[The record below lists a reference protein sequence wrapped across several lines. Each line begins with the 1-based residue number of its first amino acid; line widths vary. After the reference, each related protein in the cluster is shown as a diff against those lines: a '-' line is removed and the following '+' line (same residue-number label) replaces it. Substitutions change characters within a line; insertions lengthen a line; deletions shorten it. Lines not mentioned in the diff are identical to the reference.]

1 MAFGAGLIDSR
12 ISYERDNEKCLHPFY
27 GSAHAALEIAIVVVV
42 AVAAAVP
49 VTGRAARMRGK
60 QRNSSTAVSAVL
72 TDGRAAWARRRV
84 RKKTLPRNP

>member
-1 MAFGAGLIDSR
+1 M
-12 ISYERDNEKCLHPFY
+12 HPFY

-72 TDGRAAWARRRV
+72 TAVSAVLTDGLAAWARRRV
-84 RKKTLPRNP
+84 RKISIAAKSINP